1 MKFSMHR
8 AMIIARREF
17 LVTIKRKAFLFT
29 LVAIPAYF
37 AFIMTFSV
45 SVGEK
50 EVRRTLSRNLTLGVV
65 DSTGLLAGAPDRL
78 EFEMPSEGN
87 PLQRPK
93 PGTAPAAPRKM
104 SAEVVRFATQA
115 EGEAALLAD
124 QVQQLLVLPP
134 DYLEKGGARISKRE
148 QSLIGGSTLNRLIQ
162 RWMTGAL
169 LAGRVDSAL
178 VERAARPNRGMTEY
192 TYDADEKRFV
202 LQDDAREMMTI
213 MLPLALA
220 MLLSTA
226 IVTGGQY
233 LLQGVSEEKES
244 RILESLLCTVST
256 DDLMVGKMLGLGSCG
271 LLLVTV
277 WSLVG
282 AFAGSPLLVLAETP
296 LSPLLLLFAIAYF
309 LLGYLFYASIMTGI
323 GALTNNMREAQQF
336 AFMFTF
342 ANFVPFITLW
352 ATLSQPNGSLSV
364 GLSLFPMTAPSQMMM
379 RMGTGASIPAWQIA
393 LSIGLLAGASW
404 LALAVSSRIFRLGLL
419 MYGKTPNLPEIM
431 RWVTSKH

>member
-1 MKFSMHR
+1 MRFSMRR
-8 AMIIARREF
+8 ALIIARREF

-45 SVGEK
+45 AIGEK
-50 EVRRTLSRNLTLGVV
+50 EVRRTLSKEFTLGVV
-65 DSTGLLAGAPDRL
+65 DSTGLLAAAPAQL
-78 EFEMPSEGN
+78 EFEMPVEMN
-87 PLQRPK
+87 PLKRPK
-93 PGTAPAAPRKM
+93 PGVAPPAGRKM
-104 SAEVVRFATQA
+104 SAKVVRFATQA
-115 EGEAALLAD
+115 EGEQAMLAD

-134 DYLEKGGARISKRE
+134 DYLGKGGARLIKRE
-148 QSLIGGSTLNRLIQ
+148 QSLIGGSTLNRLVQ

-169 LAGRVDSAL
+169 LAGRVDNQL
-178 VERAARPNRGMTEY
+178 VERAARPNLGMTEFS
-192 TYDADEKRFV
+192 YDEDEKRFV
-202 LQDDAREMMTI
+202 LQDDAREMVSI

-256 DDLMVGKMLGLGSCG
+256 DDLMVGKMLGLGTSG

-277 WSLVG
+277 WTLVG
-282 AFAGSPLLVLAETP
+282 AFFGSPILALAEFPVSPMLLV
-296 LSPLLLLFAIAYF
+296 FAVVYF

-342 ANFVPFITLW
+342 ANFVPFITMW
-352 ATLSQPNGSLSV
+352 ATLSQPNGPLAV
-364 GLSLFPMTAPSQMMM
+364 GLSLFPMTASSQMMM
-379 RMGTGASIPAWQIA
+379 RMSTGATIPAWEIA
-393 LSIGLLAGASW
+393 LSLALLGGAAW
-404 LALAVSSRIFRLGLL
+404 LALAISSRIFRLGLL

-431 RWVTSKH
+431 RWVTSKR